1 MEVGVHQFDGV
12 TTFQALPLA
21 AGLLV
26 ASARRALGG
35 RARFEVRTARV
46 DPDEAAARADVLA
59 FSTYVWNQRYS
70 LEVARRAKA
79 RDPAAFVVLGGP
91 SVPRRPDRAA
101 AFLREHEF
109 VDALVFGEGELAFAE
124 VLRALDEGRPLTE
137 VPGLGLRSGPTA
149 PRERIADLSQ
159 TGSPYL
165 DGTFDALLES
175 GLGPGAAIL
184 ETNRGCPFE
193 CTFCDWG
200 QAIASR
206 VNELPLSRIRDELAW
221 IASKRIPYLYIV
233 DANYGIRRRDLEII
247 REIGRCKERTGFPQ
261 YVFFH
266 LTKNAT
272 ERHLD
277 VVTALREAGIGT
289 HLALSA
295 QDFEPRVLVAV
306 KRENISLDRAL
317 ALRRVC
323 HERGIPTFNELIL
336 GLPEQTCDSFARS
349 LVKAITPWPLD
360 AFQLYLARMI
370 ENAEMSTPEHRARYG
385 IETRQ
390 VSISSFQHARDAGP
404 VPELE
409 EIVVATKA
417 MPPGEW
423 RRAFRFGFF
432 LAAAH
437 NLRLLDVVLQAAR
450 PRVRELVERLLER
463 LDDVRRVLDRYA
475 DAILD
480 GQAMVLPAA
489 ATGAHL
495 WAVEDAVLLEALS
508 DRERFYAL
516 VEAAAGE
523 EVVAE
528 AVRYQSFIA
537 PAPGDCAPRRARFA
551 HDFAAFRAL
560 AIEAPPRE
568 PVSLLWRAAP
578 ALAAAPDARS
588 FMLAYLAAVHARL
601 PTGAVSREPEHVPAD
616 AAG

>member
-1 MEVGVHQFDGV
+1 MRVGVHQFDGV

-26 ASARRALGG
+26 ASARRAVPD
-35 RARFEVRTARV
+35 AAFEVRTARG
-46 DPDEAAARADVLA
+46 DPDAAAADADVLA

-79 RDPAAFVVLGGP
+79 RRPDALVVFGGP
-91 SVPRRPDRAA
+91 SVPRRPDRVA

-124 VLRALDEGRPLTE
+124 ILTGRPLPGI
-137 VPGLGLRSGPTA
+137 PGLGLRSGLTA
-149 PRERIADLSQ
+149 PRERIGDLAQ

-165 DGTFDALLES
+165 DGTFDALLDA
-175 GLGPGAAIL
+175 GAAPGAAIL

-206 VNELPLSRIRDELAW
+206 VNELPRERIFAELAW
-221 IASKRIPYLYIV
+221 IAERRIPYLYIV
-233 DANYGIRRRDLEII
+233 DANYGIRKRDLEII
-247 REIGRCKERTGFPQ
+247 REIGRCKARTGFPQ

-272 ERHLD
+272 ERHLE

-317 ALRRVC
+317 ALRRTC

-336 GLPEQTCDSFARS
+336 GLPEQTYDSFARS
-349 LVKAITPWPLD
+349 LARAVTPWPLD

-385 IETRQ
+385 IETRH
-390 VSISSFQHARDAGP
+390 VSISSFQHERDAGP

-409 EIVVATKA
+409 EIVVATRA
-417 MPPGEW
+417 MPVDDW

-437 NLRLLDVVLQAAR
+437 NLRLLDVALQAAR
-450 PRVRELVERLLER
+450 PRLVELVERLLER
-463 LDDVRRVLDRYA
+463 LGEIRAVLDRYA

-508 DRERFYAL
+508 DRERFYAQ
-516 VEAAAGE
+516 VAQAAPGLA
-523 EVVAE
+523 EV
-528 AVRYQSFIA
+528 VRYQAFVTPGI
-537 PAPGDCAPRRARFA
+537 GDCAPRRATFA
-551 HDFAAFRAL
+551 HDFAAFREQAL
-560 AIEAPPRE
+560 EAPPLSEVTLR
-568 PVSLLWRAAP
+568 WRA
-578 ALAAAPDARS
+578 S
-588 FMLAYLAAVHARL
+588 
-601 PTGAVSREPEHVPAD
+601 
-616 AAG
+616 